1 MELKEIEIE
10 VKANET
16 IESLV
21 SVLFVCFVFVF
32 F

>member
-10 VKANET
+10 VKANGT